1 MFSLAL
7 TARTHARK
15 SRDLEVLAPL
25 FRFVIL
31 WTTFQRKRFS
41 DQSPRRHV
49 CQAISRSRQTDKTS
63 TDWAP
68 TEFSSSNSFR
78 FFTFFFTRV
87 DGLIRMVYWG
97 MLSRPLWIWASDLVA
112 FGTTELLCSYYP
124 LGFSEFL
131 FYSKS
136 TKRQAIPAFLVPLL
150 LWGGNGLSDQIS
162 SCGSPILKSVWM

>member
-15 SRDLEVLAPL
+15 SRDLKFLL
-25 FRFVIL
+25 
-31 WTTFQRKRFS
+31 RFS
-41 DQSPRRHV
+41 ALWFFEPPFNANAFPINLLGDTCVKQLV
-49 CQAISRSRQTDKTS
+49 VLDRQTRQVRTEL
-63 TDWAP
+63 P

-87 DGLIRMVYWG
+87 DGSNTNGLLG